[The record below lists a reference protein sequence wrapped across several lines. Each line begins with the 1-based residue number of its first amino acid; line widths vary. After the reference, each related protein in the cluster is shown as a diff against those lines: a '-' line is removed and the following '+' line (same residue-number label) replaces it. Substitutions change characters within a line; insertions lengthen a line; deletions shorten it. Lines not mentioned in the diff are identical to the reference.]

1 MYHQPDDCKPPEYG
15 IETAS
20 ACHEPRPQPRS
31 TVSSG
36 KSADPPIG
44 LTWLGNAKVLVI
56 DDARC
61 FGRELE
67 GLFHS
72 LGCSSHLVDDIDG
85 LAQSFSGDAEPW
97 QVVFAG
103 SELGRDNLLKV
114 AEMAAQFSER
124 LPVFLVAEDC
134 SDENSL
140 DAANVIGRLNWPVT
154 LEHLADLMVRAEGFT
169 GQSPD
174 LVTPTWRG
182 AAQPAVSTATRQVE
196 AMVNK
201 VAATT
206 ATVLILGE
214 SGVGKEVVARRIH
227 DLSPRCDRPFVPINC
242 GAIPEDL
249 LESELFGHEKG
260 AFTGAISA
268 RRGRFEMAEGG
279 TLFLDEIG
287 DMSLPMQ
294 VKILRVLQERSFEP
308 VGSNRTIRCDVRILA
323 ATHRDLEARIAE
335 GMFREDLF
343 YRLNVFPIEIA
354 PLRARVDDIPMLV
367 NELTRR
373 LQQERRGQVRL
384 SANAVSALAFFDWP
398 GNVRELANLIER
410 LAILFPGGVVDV
422 RNLPEKIRV
431 PAEQAWAQMD
441 QSEPLCDETDADA
454 PTPQAVVREVVLPPG
469 GVDLKAYLAELE
481 TGLIEQALKESDGVV
496 ARAADLLQLRR
507 TTLVEKLRK
516 YGLARDQA
524 VSSN

>member
-1 MYHQPDDCKPPEYG
+1 MDAAPASDGIPPQV
-15 IETAS
+15 
-20 ACHEPRPQPRS
+20 RL
-31 TVSSG
+31 TVS
-36 KSADPPIG
+36 ADKAGDSQIG
-44 LTWLGNAKVLVI
+44 LSWLGNASVLVI

-67 GLFHS
+67 GLFRF
-72 LGCSSHLVDDIDG
+72 LGCSSHLVDSIDR
-85 LAQSFSGDAEPW
+85 LSESFSSHAEFSW
-97 QVVFAG
+97 QAVFAG
-103 SELGRDNLLKV
+103 SELDCEDLLKV
-114 AEMAAQFSER
+114 AGMVAQFSDR
-124 LPVFLVAEDC
+124 LPVFLVVDDDFVEK
-134 SDENSL
+134 SL
-140 DAANVIGRLNWPVT
+140 DAKNVIGRLNWPTT
-154 LEHLADLMVRAEGFT
+154 LDNLADLMWRAEDYSR
-169 GQSPD
+169 QSPD
-174 LVTPTWRG
+174 QVAPTKRVDAKPPIS
-182 AAQPAVSTATRQVE
+182 AAARQVE
-196 AMVNK
+196 AMVHK
-201 VAATT
+201 VAETT

-227 DLSPRCDRPFVPINC
+227 ALSQRRAMPFVPINC

-294 VKILRVLQERSFEP
+294 VKILRVLQDKSFEP

-354 PLRARVDDIPMLV
+354 PLRARGEDIPMLV
-367 NELTRR
+367 KELVRR
-373 LQQERRGQVRL
+373 LQYERRGKVRL
-384 SANAVSALAFFDWP
+384 SANAVSALAFYDWP

-410 LAILFPGGVVDV
+410 LAILFPGGVVGI
-422 RNLPEKIRV
+422 RQLPEKIRTC
-431 PAEQAWAQMD
+431 AEQAMD
-441 QSEPLCDETDADA
+441 DIEQSEEVFDETDASAHA
-454 PTPQAVVREVVLPPG
+454 PGAIAGEVVLPPG
-469 GVDLKAYLAELE
+469 GIDLKSYLIELE
-481 TGLIEQALKESDGVV
+481 TGLIEQALKQADGVV
-496 ARAADLLQLRR
+496 ARAAALLQLRR

-516 YGLARDQA
+516 YGLGR
-524 VSSN
+524 N